1 MSAITT
7 EATTTRSTTRLWQG
21 ALATGVLAG
30 LAPRVNAV
38 IYDHEHIWH
47 LDSEARV
54 LFPIVVALPFVLAAT
69 VGLWAWRGPRN
80 RPALVGLVLSILG
93 VLGVVAFFVS
103 APIVFGGPGWRP
115 RRSSSER
122 SPASAAR
129 RCGSPA
135 PDPTAGKAG
144 PRLTGP
150 RSSHSKELLAKTCL
164 HS

>member
-1 MSAITT
+1 MTT
-7 EATTTRSTTRLWQG
+7 IATDARTSSVSTTRLWQG

-80 RPALVGLVLSILG
+80 RPALVGLVLSLVA
-93 VLGVVAFFVS
+93 VLGVTAFFVS
-103 APIVFGGPGWRP
+103 APIVFGGVAATLGLEGR
-115 RRSSSER
+115 RRSEEGR
-122 SPASAAR
+122 GRMATVAVVIGILA
-129 RCGSPA
+129 CLGG
-135 PDPTAGKAG
+135 TALWLAG
-144 PRLTGP
+144 V
-150 RSSHSKELLAKTCL
+150 
-164 HS
+164 